1 MKASDF
7 VFSYRR
13 IMNPET
19 GAKYA
24 NILYPILNAE
34 KINKG
39 QGKLEDLGVKAVDD
53 QDRRDQ
59 ASSSR
64 PPTSSSC

>member
-1 MKASDF
+1 VKASDF
-7 VFSYRR
+7 VYAYRR

-34 KINKG
+34 KVNKG
-39 QGKLEDLGVKAVDD
+39 QAKP
-53 QDRRDQ
+53 R
-59 ASSSR
+59 SSG
-64 PPTSSSC
+64 